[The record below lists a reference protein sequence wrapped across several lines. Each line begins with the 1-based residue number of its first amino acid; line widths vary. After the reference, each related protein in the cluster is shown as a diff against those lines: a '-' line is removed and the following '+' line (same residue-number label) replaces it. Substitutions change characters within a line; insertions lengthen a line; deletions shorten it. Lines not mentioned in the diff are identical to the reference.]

1 MRRPDTSKQRVWLGT
16 SQYRSGC
23 RNAATN
29 AAATNAYAYSD
40 GDAMRAWNTYAYSDS
55 NGNSNSNSNSNS
67 NGYSYGYGDT
77 YTDFNSAA
85 YPDSQRY
92 SPIEASSD
100 SASPAVSAWFPAC
113 PQQLCAKVGD
123 WGEVRSE

>member
-1 MRRPDTSKQRVWLGT
+1 
-16 SQYRSGC
+16 
-23 RNAATN
+23 
-29 AAATNAYAYSD
+29 
-40 GDAMRAWNTYAYSDS
+40 MRAWNTYAYAYSDS
-55 NGNSNSNSNSNS
+55 NS
-67 NGYSYGYGDT
+67 YSYGYGDTYDDSSTIT

-113 PQQLCAKVGD
+113 PQ
-123 WGEVRSE
+123 

>member
-1 MRRPDTSKQRVWLGT
+1 
-16 SQYRSGC
+16 
-23 RNAATN
+23 
-29 AAATNAYAYSD
+29 
-40 GDAMRAWNTYAYSDS
+40 MRAWNTYAYAHSDCNCNSDS
-55 NGNSNSNSNSNS
+55 NGNSNG
-67 NGYSYGYGDT
+67 NGNGDGYTYDDSSTIT

-113 PQQLCAKVGD
+113 PQ
-123 WGEVRSE
+123 